1 MLEFK
6 ERCIL
11 TGVQQKISK
20 TGSNYIIANFLGDN
34 GETFGCM
41 VECEMPQGLKQLDHV
56 DVKFKVIPG
65 RYIQLKVIDIKKVV

>member
-6 ERCIL
+6 ERCII
-11 TGVQQKISK
+11 TGVQKKISK
-20 TGSNYIIANFLGDN
+20 TGNSYIIANFLDEN
-34 GETFGCM
+34 GQTFGCI
-41 VECEMPQGLKQLDHV
+41 VECDIPQDLKQLDHV

>member
-11 TGVQQKISK
+11 TGVQKKLSK
-20 TGSNYIIANFLGDN
+20 AGNSYIIANFLDEN
-34 GETFGCM
+34 GQTFGCI
-41 VECEMPQGLKQLDHV
+41 VECDLPEGLRQLDHV

-65 RYIQLKVIDIKKVV
+65 RYIQLKVIDIKKVI

>member
-6 ERCIL
+6 ERLIL

-20 TGSNYIIANFLGDN
+20 TGNSYIIANFLDEN
-34 GETFGCM
+34 GQIFGCI
-41 VECEMPQGLKQLDHV
+41 VDCDLPEGLRQLDHV